1 MPVSPSA
8 SPEAALLDVKA
19 VAKLL
24 ECSTRSVRRL
34 ADAGRMPAPL
44 KIGALLRFRRADVE
58 AWIANGCKP
67 IRAAGKRGV

>member
-1 MPVSPSA
+1 MAVSPPA

-19 VAKLL
+19 VAKIL

-44 KIGALLRFRRADVE
+44 KIGALLRFRRADIE
-58 AWIANGCKP
+58 AWIADGCRP
-67 IRAAGKRGV
+67 IRSARKSV

>member
-1 MPVSPSA
+1 MSVSPSA

-19 VAKLL
+19 VAKIL

-44 KIGALLRFRRADVE
+44 KIGALLRFRRADIE
-58 AWIANGCKP
+58 AWIANGCRP
-67 IRAAGKRGV
+67 IRSAKKSV